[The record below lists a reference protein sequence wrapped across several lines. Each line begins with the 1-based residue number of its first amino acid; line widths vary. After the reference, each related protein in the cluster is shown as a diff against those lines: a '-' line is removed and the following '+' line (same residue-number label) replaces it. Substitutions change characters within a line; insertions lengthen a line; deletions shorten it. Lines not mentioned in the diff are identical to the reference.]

1 MLRRLYS
8 CLLFLRGSAS
18 QYGKERAIMRY
29 AIVSDIHANWQA
41 WQAVIRDIR
50 SIGVDCIICL
60 GDVVGYGP
68 QPAKVTREVRENCE
82 NFVLGNHDAVV
93 AGFLDPAIFNK
104 GARQVIEWTTEQ
116 LDDEAREFYA
126 SQPMILESERFI
138 CAHAEVARPQRFG
151 YIVRPE
157 DARESFEASD
167 RDLAFVGHT
176 HKPGVFTLDPDSGT
190 ISLDPGPEKFEL
202 REDRRYIVN
211 VGSVGDPR
219 DGDLRA
225 AYCLYDDKL
234 ETVSIRRI
242 SFDIRAYADDLE
254 AAKLPMKPR
263 FLFHLLAEED

>member
-1 MLRRLYS
+1 
-8 CLLFLRGSAS
+8 
-18 QYGKERAIMRY
+18 MRY

-68 QPAKVTREVRENCE
+68 KPAEVTRELRENCE

-93 AGFLDPAIFNK
+93 AGFLDPAVFNK
-104 GARQVIEWTTEQ
+104 GARQVIQWTTEQ

-126 SQPMILESERFI
+126 SLPMVLEAPGFI
-138 CAHAEVARPQRFG
+138 CVHSEVERPQRFG
-151 YIVRPE
+151 YIARPE
-157 DARESFEASD
+157 DARASFAAAD
-167 RDLAFVGHT
+167 RDLVFVGHT
-176 HKPGVFTLDPDSGT
+176 HKAAIFTLDPDSGAIT
-190 ISLDPGPEKFEL
+190 LDLSPESFNL

-225 AYCLYDDKL
+225 AYCLYDDKSR
-234 ETVSIRRI
+234 VVKIRRI
-242 SFDIRAYADDLE
+242 PFDIRGYADDLE
-254 AAKLPMKPR
+254 AAELPMKPR
-263 FLFHLLAEED
+263 FMFHLMANE